1 MNLLITGAN
10 RGLGL
15 ALARQFAPLTKQLF
29 LVVRTAQAEQALL
42 NEFSNATVLIA
53 DVSDAAYPAKL
64 KQALGEIALDIVIN
78 NAGTAA
84 FAPTLAETTTEAM
97 TREFSSHCLGT
108 LHTAQACIHALLR
121 AKSPVM
127 FNISSRF
134 GSISRQ
140 AAGKAKAVGC
150 SYSYRAA
157 KAAQNMITLALI
169 DEFPSIDILAVHPG
183 RLLTDIAASD
193 AHLTPEESALRLKN
207 LYLNSD
213 YKSGEFISLEG
224 GSFTW

>member
-1 MNLLITGAN
+1 MNILITGAN
-10 RGLGL
+10 RGFGL
-15 ALARQFAPLTKQLF
+15 ALARQFAPVANQLF
-29 LVVRTAQAEQALL
+29 LVVRTSQAKEALL
-42 NEFSNATVLIA
+42 DEFKDAIVVIA
-53 DVSDAAYPAKL
+53 DVSDSAYPARL
-64 KQALGEIALDIVIN
+64 KQALGSSTLDVVIN

-97 TREFSSHCLGT
+97 TREFNSHCLGT
-108 LHTAQACIHALLR
+108 LHTAQACVDALLS
-121 AKSPVM
+121 APEPVM

-134 GSISRQ
+134 GSMSRQ
-140 AAGKAKAVGC
+140 AAGMAKTVGC

-193 AHLTPEESALRLKN
+193 AHLTPEDSALRLKN
-207 LYLNSD
+207 LYLSGD
-213 YKSGEFISLEG
+213 YKSGAFISLEG
-224 GSFTW
+224 GSFSW